1 MNKAKKIS
9 GLLQLLNPE
18 NTVSLNRPLA
28 HAIGLYETLVFS
40 ALISKYTY
48 YETRNRVNNGWFFS
62 TVADLQE
69 STTIGEKAQKTAIKH
84 LEDLQLIEYKL
95 MGMPAKRYFRIIA
108 DVEKLD
114 QLICT
119 GTEISKKL
127 SGSVKLSSADRAEQD
142 PPFGGTSSDVWAEQ
156 DPPFGQN
163 MFRCS
168 GGTCPPLPADKSKEN
183 KPKKTNPNINQSYH
197 SSESVPKPAEQAQP
211 DGMDRMDAYKTLIH
225 ENIEYDSFAER
236 YQDIDPKQRPSG
248 SLQELNEIV
257 DLMTEC
263 ICSDA
268 PTIRVANQN
277 MPQRAVKSQFLKI
290 NSEHIEYVLDCMEH
304 NNTPVRNI
312 KAYLITVLYNAP
324 STFEHYIAASV
335 RYAIS
340 GDKQSQE

>member
-28 HAIGLYETLVFS
+28 HAIGLYETLIFS

-127 SGSVKLSSADRAEQD
+127 SGSVKLSSADRAEQV
-142 PPFGGTSSDVWAEQ
+142 PT
-156 DPPFGQN
+156 FGQN
-163 MFRCS
+163 KIRHL
-168 GGTCPPLPADKSKEN
+168 GRT
-183 KPKKTNPNINQSYH
+183 
-197 SSESVPKPAEQAQP
+197 
-211 DGMDRMDAYKTLIH
+211 
-225 ENIEYDSFAER
+225 
-236 YQDIDPKQRPSG
+236 
-248 SLQELNEIV
+248 
-257 DLMTEC
+257 
-263 ICSDA
+263 CSDVREEHV
-268 PTIRVANQN
+268 PPFRQTNL
-277 MPQRAVKSQFLKI
+277 KKI
-290 NSEHIEYVLDCMEH
+290 NLRKLDPVHIKLLQFDNKYVIM
-304 NNTPVRNI
+304 NT
-312 KAYLITVLYNAP
+312 
-324 STFEHYIAASV
+324 
-335 RYAIS
+335 
-340 GDKQSQE
+340 